1 MASGKDFFVEVAA
14 GSTLFK
20 QGDAGG
26 ALYIIESGQIDLFPA
41 GAGEALISLGPGDCC
56 GEAALL
62 DKQPHT
68 ATAVAK
74 SRTRL
79 LRIER
84 AALPEVL
91 RINADVATA
100 LLGKFAAR
108 IAHLE
113 SSLVD
118 AAHVQA
124 PAPPPS
130 KPVAPV
136 APKPVEASA
145 PAPPPPPA
153 PPKPVAAPV
162 PAPPPPSPPPP
173 PKPAAP
179 VAMALRVTAANQVV
193 ALDATRTQFLIGR
206 PDPATGTTPEIDLGP
221 FDVQRTLSRRHAML
235 LREGAQYSI
244 REDAAT
250 TNGTYLNGERLQTGI
265 ARPVKTGDKLR
276 FGSIEVELIGA

>member
-265 ARPVKTGDKLR
+265 AMPVKTGDKLR

>member
-235 LREGAQYSI
+235 LRDGAQYSI